1 LPYSEDYY
9 AVLGVLPSI
18 EQTALSAV
26 YKALCKKYHPDVYL
40 GEKTEGE
47 KITQKL
53 NAAYAVLGD
62 VTKRAEYDG
71 ERGATENGSGDY
83 EQETYTSGPSQDE
96 QQEKLENWDYAT
108 QFYPDAEI
116 SRVRLYQFSPRLS
129 LTFQIILLEN
139 KSFTLSTEISEFL
152 KAEFLTRYFG
162 NNSKIQRFVELCL
175 DNNRRDVALEI
186 NKAIKIVGS
195 PSKKEEDR
203 FLSLFKKKFN
213 FYDIVTKFVPQS
225 DLYEARLLVGAI
237 KEAVDSDATLAE
249 LSDFELDIAEGELE
263 IIDLEYLKALKK
275 RLLG

>member
-9 AVLGVLPSI
+9 AVLGALPSI

-40 GEKTEGE
+40 GEKAEGE

-116 SRVRLYQFSPRLS
+116 SRVRLYQLSPRLS

-162 NNSKIQRFVELCL
+162 NNDKIQRFVEVCL
-175 DNNRRDVALEI
+175 DNDRRDVALEI

-195 PSKKEEDR
+195 PSKKEEER
-203 FLSLFKKKFN
+203 FLSVFKKKFN

-237 KEAVDSDATLAE
+237 KEAVDSNETLAE
-249 LSDFELDIAEGELE
+249 LADFELDIAEGELE